1 MFGEI
6 SCLDLNVDS
15 YRLSEFSKMLQN
27 EGLFDFYILIV
38 LEKVKDRE
46 TRTYIKVMLKKWR

>member
-46 TRTYIKVMLKKWR
+46 TRTYIKVMLKK